1 MIIQLISD
9 FAKPAKPKDRI
20 GYRSYLDTKNG
31 DVIIQTTDDPS
42 GFMFGYS
49 ITGYSEVIVRGC
61 KARFVFLGDDT
72 ISFRMSIRPVVDSL
86 HINHKRNVVAFLR
99 GYTQNEVQTLSEGNL
114 DGILRD
120 FANAGIREP
129 DMEVCNANQTF

>member
-9 FAKPAKPKDRI
+9 FAKLAKPKDLI

-49 ITGYSEVIVRGC
+49 ITGYSEVIVRGA
-61 KARFVFLGDDT
+61 KIQPKFPAYP
-72 ISFRMSIRPVVDSL
+72 IVDAFD
-86 HINHKRNVVAFLR
+86 INHKKTIIRHVFGFSEKGIDKFEEL
-99 GYTQNEVQTLSEGNL
+99 TLDAYLLTMAIN
-114 DGILRD
+114 DVK
-120 FANAGIREP
+120 EP
-129 DMEVCNANQTF
+129 DMKLE